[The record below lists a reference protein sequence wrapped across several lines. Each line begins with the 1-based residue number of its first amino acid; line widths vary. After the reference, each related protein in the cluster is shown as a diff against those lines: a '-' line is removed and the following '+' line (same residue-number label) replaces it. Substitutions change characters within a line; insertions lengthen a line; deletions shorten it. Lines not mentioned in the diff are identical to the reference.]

1 MFLGEALLAYGR
13 FFRGRGRFQW
23 RDFWSIVQ
31 ETGAQALPIVSL
43 IAFLI
48 GLILAFVGT
57 VQLRQ
62 FGAQLYVADLFGIA
76 MVREM
81 GAVMTAIVIA
91 GRTGAAI
98 AAHIVTVQGKQA
110 SDAPHTFKRKRLV

>member
-1 MFLGEALLAYGR
+1 MFLGEARLAYGR

-48 GLILAFVGT
+48 GLILAFVGA

-62 FGAQLYVADLFGIA
+62 FGAQIYVADLVGIA

-81 GAVMTAIVIA
+81 GAVMTAIVMA
-91 GRTGAAI
+91 GRTGASF
-98 AAHIVTVQGKQA
+98 AAQLGTMQDRKSVVYGKSA
-110 SDAPHTFKRKRLV
+110 

>member
-48 GLILAFVGT
+48 GLILAFVGA
-57 VQLRQ
+57 VQLRP
-62 FGAQLYVADLFGIA
+62 FGAQLYVADLVGIA
-76 MVREM
+76 MVDRKSVVL
-81 GAVMTAIVIA
+81 GKSVSVSVDLG
-91 GRTGAAI
+91 GRRILKNKKLNTI
-98 AAHIVTVQGKQA
+98 K
-110 SDAPHTFKRKRLV
+110 KL